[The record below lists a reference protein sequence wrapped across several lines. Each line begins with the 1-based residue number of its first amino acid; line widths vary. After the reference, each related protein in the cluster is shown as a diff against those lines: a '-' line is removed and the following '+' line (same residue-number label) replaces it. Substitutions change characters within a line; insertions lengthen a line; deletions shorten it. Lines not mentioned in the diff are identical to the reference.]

1 MARSR
6 CADSDGRYA
15 QGSVGNLDLRQQWK
29 YSWQDLARDVIP
41 TGLCTGCSGCVIACP
56 HEVLS
61 LDQHVWKPELA
72 PDAWVDGDERRCV
85 YGERGCTV
93 CTRVC
98 PRFRFWEAD
107 ADEAKWSRLR
117 TAEEVIGVYRSIL
130 LVQAKDREIADA
142 GQDGG
147 LGTALLLYALEND
160 YIDAALVSFFDDEMR
175 TRPGIA
181 RTRDELL
188 ACAGSRYTY
197 SPNVLGIGDANA
209 VGAQRLG
216 LVSVGCQTSIPPVA
230 YGRGARK
237 LAKRFVLVIGLLCSK
252 TFTDNI
258 YEDLLEAKYGIAR
271 QLVTKINIK
280 GRLQVWHENAGT
292 GAPEYVEIP
301 LKECNEYTRPGCLH
315 CPDFS
320 AQHADISLGGIGK
333 NAGTT
338 LTIVRSELGEEILTK
353 MERDGLVTVTDATE
367 DDPDAIALILKMAR
381 RQRKR
386 WPAELDSTP
395 VMPEETST

>member
-1 MARSR
+1 M
-6 CADSDGRYA
+6 
-15 QGSVGNLDLRQQWK
+15 GNLDLRQQWK
-29 YSWQDLARDVIP
+29 YSWQDLAKEVVP
-41 TGLCTGCSGCVIACP
+41 TGLCTGCSGCIISCP
-56 HEVLS
+56 HQVLN
-61 LDQHVWKPELA
+61 LNRHVWKPELA
-72 PDAWVDGDERRCV
+72 QDAWVNADERRCS

-93 CTRVC
+93 CARVC
-98 PRFRFWEAD
+98 PRFRLWEAD
-107 ADEAKWSRLR
+107 ADEAKWSRHR
-117 TAEEVIGVYRSIL
+117 TAEEVLGVYRAIV
-130 LVQAKDREIADA
+130 LVQAKDSEIADA

-160 YIDAALVSFFDDEMR
+160 YIDAALVSFFDEEMR

-197 SPNVLGIGDANA
+197 SANVLGIDDANE

-237 LAKRFVLVIGLLCSK
+237 LAKRFALVVGLLCSK
-252 TFTDNI
+252 TFTDDI

-271 QLVTKINIK
+271 HLVTKINIK
-280 GRLQVWHENAGT
+280 GRLQVWHEDAGT
-292 GAPEYVEIP
+292 GAPKYVEIP
-301 LKECNEYTRPGCLH
+301 LKECNEYTRPGCMH

-333 NAGTT
+333 GADTT
-338 LTIVRSELGEEILTK
+338 LAIVRSELGEEILAK
-353 MERDGLVTVTDATE
+353 MEQDGLVTVTDATE

-386 WPAELDSTP
+386 WPVEIGSIP
-395 VMPEETST
+395 VTPEETST